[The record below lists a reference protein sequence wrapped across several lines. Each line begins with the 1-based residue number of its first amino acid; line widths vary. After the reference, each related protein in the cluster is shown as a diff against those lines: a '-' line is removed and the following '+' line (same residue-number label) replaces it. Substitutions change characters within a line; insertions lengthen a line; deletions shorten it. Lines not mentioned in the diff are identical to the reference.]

1 MEHYNGQVW
10 LTNYLSRQKD
20 IAFSFAVRAMSLT
33 KFVFLPGIARPGTG
47 AIEMQ
52 FSVLKP
58 IILNHIGIYA
68 FNISCKVILFHNPY
82 LSALVTSGAGMLV
95 YAVISSWKILNN
107 PLGNCAVLSASFSSG
122 VLPFKFLQAV
132 ILKAFPSAVSTLKYA
147 VSIMLFL

>member
-1 MEHYNGQVW
+1 MH
-10 LTNYLSRQKD
+10 LK
-20 IAFSFAVRAMSLT
+20 FSKNFKLAICVYAGPWFCCFCMIR
-33 KFVFLPGIARPGTG
+33 I

-82 LSALVTSGAGMLV
+82 LSALVTSGSGMLV